1 MQSLITRLYRS
12 PEQAAAAAAALRA
25 QWFPADAI
33 LVIAP
38 WTEPGP
44 AAAALARFGVSD
56 AAARAQAL
64 RVQEG
69 AAAVTVRA
77 PFGQA
82 VPAMRVLD
90 RFDPIEAD
98 IEDEFQPSFERAAPL
113 SAALGLRV
121 LSRDPAP
128 LSEAIGLRVLSRRQ
142 NPDVALIHNPAP
154 LTDAFFVSPLGGG
167 GPAPLS
173 RLFGLPL
180 LSRVAAPLSRMLGFR
195 TASQEAAPLSARLG
209 LRTLAR
215 HPAPLSA
222 LFRLPVLLRR

>member
-1 MQSLITRLYRS
+1 MQSLITRLYRN

-56 AAARAQAL
+56 DAARAHAR

-82 VPAMRVLD
+82 VPAMRILD

-98 IEDEFQPSFERAAPL
+98 IEDEFQPAFERAAPL

-121 LSRDPAP
+121 LLRDPAP

-167 GPAPLS
+167 PAPLS

-195 TASQEAAPLSARLG
+195 TLSQEAAPLSARLG

>member
-56 AAARAQAL
+56 AAARAHAR

-77 PFGQA
+77 HFGQA
-82 VPAMRVLD
+82 VPAIRILD
-90 RFDPIEAD
+90 RFDPIEAG
-98 IEDEFQPSFERAAPL
+98 IADEFQTPFERAAPL

-121 LSRDPAP
+121 LSRNPTP
-128 LSEAIGLRVLSRRQ
+128 LSSAIGLNVLSPRQ
-142 NPDVALIHNPAP
+142 NPDVTLIHNPAP
-154 LTDAFFVSPLGGG
+154 LTAAFFVSPLGG

-180 LSRVAAPLSRMLGFR
+180 LSRAAAPLSRMLGLQ
-195 TASQEAAPLSARLG
+195 SLSPEPAPLSARLG
-209 LRTLAR
+209 MRTLAR
-215 HPAPLSA
+215 QPAPLSA